1 MTYKTHCNYHLITAE
16 PSFIRRAIDCLYQTE
31 STLECGPM
39 PNVMA
44 TQPNIGGALRESSV
58 IPILVPCHKVWLTA
72 AARVSCSNA
81 ANIRERKTW
90 GRKVNFAAGKIP
102 LACNSPPPKCTVYII
117 YQRRRRRNIV
127 HTYMG
132 LQSGERR
139 CCSNETKTRNPLKF
153 AGVPQTPEQI
163 AAVSGPKFATLWAHV
178 EEILLFNSFSDCR
191 YMP

>member
-1 MTYKTHCNYHLITAE
+1 
-16 PSFIRRAIDCLYQTE
+16 
-31 STLECGPM
+31 M

-44 TQPNIGGALRESSV
+44 AQPNIGGALRESSV
-58 IPILVPCHKVWLTA
+58 SSFLVTRRKCWLTP
-72 AARVSCSNA
+72 AARMPRSNV
-81 ANIRERKTW
+81 ANTRERNTW
-90 GRKVNFAAGKIP
+90 AQSEF
-102 LACNSPPPKCTVYII
+102 CSWQNSVSMQQPPPKCTVYII

-191 YMP
+191 YML